1 MGTTASSSEE
11 QAAISLSQLTVGKR
25 SLFSEK
31 RLNKFEKAVKFSRKS
46 APEQIEV
53 LAAEFHVLWGA
64 TIGSLLDGL
73 TQNKDGSITIPANKV
88 KELEGLMYSAYET
101 TPDAMKEVGRDQARV
116 LLRLMSQ

>member
-1 MGTTASSSEE
+1 M
-11 QAAISLSQLTVGKR
+11 K
-25 SLFSEK
+25 
-31 RLNKFEKAVKFSRKS
+31 KFEKAVKFSRKS

-73 TQNKDGSITIPANKV
+73 AKNSDGSLTIPADKV
-88 KELEGLMYSAYET
+88 KELEGLMYAAYET
-101 TPDAMKEVGRDQARV
+101 TPDAMKDVGRDQARS